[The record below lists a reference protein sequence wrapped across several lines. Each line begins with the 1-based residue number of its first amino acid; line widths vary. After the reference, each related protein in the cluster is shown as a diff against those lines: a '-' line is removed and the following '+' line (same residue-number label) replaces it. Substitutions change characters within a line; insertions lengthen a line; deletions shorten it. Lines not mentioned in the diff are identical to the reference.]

1 MREKK
6 EELAEK
12 QIEFILKMLAIQAE
26 VLRCV
31 YDENK
36 MKNKTGSVENAL
48 NRIDEKVK
56 DYIGQ
61 YIGKKS
67 DPS

>member
-1 MREKK
+1 
-6 EELAEK
+6 
-12 QIEFILKMLAIQAE
+12 MLAIQAE